1 MKAMSPAHGIYNV
14 THQPGKKIEIEINE
28 PTAKHLSKR
37 PQSELIKMYQNMRQQ
52 LLFKRICQFAFD
64 VPLGRLAVMDARSH
78 GWEPTP
84 YVIQIV

>member
-1 MKAMSPAHGIYNV
+1 
-14 THQPGKKIEIEINE
+14 
-28 PTAKHLSKR
+28 
-37 PQSELIKMYQNMRQQ
+37 MYQNMRQQ
-52 LLFKRICQFAFD
+52 LLFKRICQFAFE